1 MMEIFRILDELEMMI
16 KDSKKMPFSGSKAV
30 IESNRFLD
38 RLDRIRAILPEE
50 LETARILIDQKDR
63 IVHEAC
69 AEAEKFMEQSKDK
82 VARMVDDNEITRNAM
97 SVAEEIV
104 NKAEQVSLE
113 IRRDANEYAEGVL
126 SHMEI
131 VLRRGLEAVT
141 QGKDELREAL
151 RNNDI

>member
-1 MMEIFRILDELEMMI
+1 MMEIFRILDDLELMI
-16 KDSKKMPFSGSKAV
+16 KDGKKVPFSNGKTL

-50 LETARILIDQKDR
+50 LETARQVLSDKEKIVKD
-63 IVHEAC
+63 AC
-69 AEAEKFMEQSKDK
+69 MEAEKYVEQSRDRA
-82 VARMVDDNEITRNAM
+82 ARMLDDNEITKNAM

-104 NKAEQVSLE
+104 NKAEQVAQE

-131 VLRRGLEAVT
+131 VLRRGMEAVV
-141 QGKDELREAL
+141 QGKEEIRKGLAD
-151 RNNDI
+151 NDY

>member
-16 KDSKKMPFSGSKAV
+16 KESKKMPFSNGKAV
-30 IESNRFLD
+30 IESHRFLD

-50 LETARILIDQKDR
+50 LETAKILIDQKDK
-63 IVHEAC
+63 IVNEAC
-69 AEAEKFMEQSKDK
+69 AEAEKYVEQSKDK
-82 VARMVDDNEITRNAM
+82 AARMVDDNEITRNAM

-104 NKAEQVSLE
+104 GKAEQVSME

-131 VLRRGLEAVT
+131 VLRKGLEAVT

-151 RNNDI
+151 RNNDV

>member
-16 KDSKKMPFSGSKAV
+16 KDSKKMPFSNGKAM
-30 IESNRFLD
+30 IESHRFLD

-50 LETARILIDQKDR
+50 LETAKILINQKDK
-63 IVHEAC
+63 IVTEAC
-69 AEAEKFMEQSKDK
+69 AEAEKYVEQSKDK
-82 VARMVDDNEITRNAM
+82 AARMVDDNEITQNAM

-104 NKAEQVSLE
+104 NKAEQVPME

-141 QGKDELREAL
+141 QGKEDIKEAL

>member
-1 MMEIFRILDELEMMI
+1 MMEIFRILDELELMI
-16 KDSKKMPFSGSKAV
+16 KDSKKVPFSSGKAM

-50 LETARILIDQKDR
+50 LETARRVINDKDR
-63 IVHEAC
+63 IVNDAC
-69 AEAEKFMEQSKDK
+69 AEAEKFVEQSRDRA
-82 VARMVDDNEITRNAM
+82 ARMLDDNEITKNAM

-104 NKAEQVSLE
+104 NKAEQVAQE

-131 VLRRGLEAVT
+131 VLRRGLEAVV
-141 QGKDELREAL
+141 QGKEDINKDLSE
-151 RNNDI
+151 NDY

>member
-16 KDSKKMPFSGSKAV
+16 KDSKKMPFSNGKAM
-30 IESNRFLD
+30 IESHRFLD

-50 LETARILIDQKDR
+50 LETAKILINQKDK
-63 IVHEAC
+63 IVNEAC
-69 AEAEKFMEQSKDK
+69 AEAEKYFEQSKDK
-82 VARMVDDNEITRNAM
+82 AARMVDDNEITRNAM

-104 NKAEQVSLE
+104 SKAEQVSME

-141 QGKDELREAL
+141 QGKEDIKEAL
-151 RNNDI
+151 KNNDI